1 MNPTHPQSPSDEP
14 PQETPMPVDPKEAP
28 PTPEV
33 PQTNDP
39 VDAPSS
45 PEVPNPDNAPEIPE
59 DDPFDEGNFPV

>member
-1 MNPTHPQSPSDEP
+1 
-14 PQETPMPVDPKEAP
+14 MPVDPKETP